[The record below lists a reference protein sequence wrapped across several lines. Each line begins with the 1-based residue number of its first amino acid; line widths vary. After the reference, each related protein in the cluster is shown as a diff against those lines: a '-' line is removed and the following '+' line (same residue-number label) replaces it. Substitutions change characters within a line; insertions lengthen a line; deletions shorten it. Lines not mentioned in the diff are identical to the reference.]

1 MRRLRLSYKK
11 NTKTTVFSQPQRNH
25 IDAHL
30 YLLPGEKTPSAVRR
44 MRRRNRNRRNPPHPA
59 GFAVHTSLLLEEKV
73 PSAVRRMRWH
83 YDFRPIAV

>member
-44 MRRRNRNRRNPPHPA
+44 MRRR
-59 GFAVHTSLLLEEKV
+59 
-73 PSAVRRMRWH
+73 SAVRLQECEKVNTSSGRLC
-83 YDFRPIAV
+83 RPHEPSPGGEGAERSEADEVA